1 MVPVPSEHGPQ
12 VDVIFVI
19 EGTAVNGAY
28 LNDLKTNYLI
38 PTVEYFSQGT
48 IEDRE
53 YVSENSTTL
62 YGIVVYHA
70 ADCLPSP
77 TTTTRGPF
85 SNPHKLLSSLER
97 LEMVGGKGESHA
109 NIGEGLATALL
120 CFEDLQIK
128 REPNTNAQK
137 HCILV
142 CNSPPYQTVVQESHK
157 FAGHTVENLA
167 AVFQER
173 DIILSILSPRKIPAL
188 FKLFEKAGGDLQTSQ
203 TKNYAKDPRHL
214 VLLRNYNLKE
224 RPVSPPIGGGVHQT
238 ASAAQIPLSPL
249 QSHDSPN
256 TNQAGQN
263 MSQTTQSQA
272 PLNPAFRNQ
281 TPATLNPHQSVAP
294 PIGTINPGRPVF
306 NPQLAGP
313 PNYHAARAPQPRWK
327 GQFIPP
333 GGGGVQSNNQ
343 GSALIAQLTQ
353 PPSSLGLN
361 IQFNQRMDANGSVM
375 SGQGGATGQPNQSP
389 ITGNSQGQGQLQVQ
403 TSQQTAQGQHQQA
416 LGQPQEQGQGPMQS
430 MQSQQPAGQNQA
442 VSSSVMSQT
451 ISNQGQQ
458 SVAAAHPTAVSSA
471 QQMGHNPGGNVQIG
485 PPSRERPT
493 IWHGMLEWS
502 EKARNPSDPQKQTR
516 QVPCHVSA
524 NTKDGEPEL
533 KADSWPPKVLLQLV
547 PKLLIGNIGGAYLKN
562 SKSVLFHPTPCEA
575 LDSLTKIMS
584 AGFAGCVHFPASP
597 TLPNCDIKVLILLY
611 TVEKRAYLGFIPN
624 DQPGFV
630 ERLRKVIQQ
639 QKNNQALLRQNHGG
653 AGQPGSNV
661 SGTIPGSSP
670 ISQGGIL
677 MSQTNTIA
685 MGGGQITQN
694 VVPAN
699 NPQQGLANATPQNQI
714 IHIQSGGMQQQS
726 VSGGV
731 QGMMVQQRP
740 TFDGMDMARQ
750 QNLMKIHQLR
760 QTLEA
765 AQQQE
770 AHYQTQLDTQQ
781 NLEAAQQQEMQ
792 YKLQMEI
799 QQAQKALSANSGII
813 GQQPNT
819 QRMMRPTMA
828 NNLGLRNLLQ
838 QQQPQQYR
846 QQVLGMQQQ
855 MVGPRGQMGARSM
868 APTNQQNQQFD
879 DVTNYDFMP

>member
-19 EGTAVNGAY
+19 EGTAINGAY

-120 CFEDLQIK
+120 CFDDLQIK
-128 REPNTNAQK
+128 REPNTNSQK

-224 RPVSPPIGGGVHQT
+224 RPVSPPIGGPVHQT
-238 ASAAQIPLSPL
+238 GASAAQIPLSPL

-256 TNQAGQN
+256 TNQPGQTL
-263 MSQTTQSQA
+263 SQTTQPQA
-272 PLNPAFRNQ
+272 PLNPSFRSQ
-281 TPATLNPHQSVAP
+281 APTTLNPHQAVAP
-294 PIGTINPGRPVF
+294 PIGQINTGRPVF

-313 PNYHAARAPQPRWK
+313 PNYHAARAAQPRWK

-333 GGGGVQSNNQ
+333 GGGAVQNNNQ

-353 PPSSLGLN
+353 PPTSLGLN
-361 IQFNQRMDANGSVM
+361 IQFNQRMDANGAVM
-375 SGQGGATGQPNQSP
+375 SNQQGQGTNQANQSP
-389 ITGNSQGQGQLQVQ
+389 IAGGNPSQGQGQAQGQ
-403 TSQQTAQGQHQQA
+403 AQQTAPQGSQGHQQA
-416 LGQPQEQGQGPMQS
+416 MAGGQGQEQNPGMQT
-430 MQSQQPAGQNQA
+430 MNQPPPRQNQA

-451 ISNQGQQ
+451 ISSQGQQ
-458 SVAAAHPTAVSSA
+458 SVAGNLPPTVSPA
-471 QQMGHNPGGNVQIG
+471 QQMSHQGQNVGGIQQVPPG
-485 PPSRERPT
+485 RERPT
-493 IWHGMLEWS
+493 IWHGILEWS

-575 LDSLTKIMS
+575 LDSLTKVMS
-584 AGFAGCVHFPASP
+584 AGFAGCVHFPSSP
-597 TLPNCDIKVLILLY
+597 SLPNCDIKVLILLY
-611 TVEKRAYLGFIPN
+611 TAEKRAYLGFIPN

-639 QKNNQALLRQNHGG
+639 QKNNQALLRQN
-653 AGQPGSNV
+653 
-661 SGTIPGSSP
+661 
-670 ISQGGIL
+670 
-677 MSQTNTIA
+677 QTNTIA
-685 MGGGQITQN
+685 MGGGQLTQN

-699 NPQQGLANATPQNQI
+699 NPQQGLANSTPQNQI
-714 IHIQSGGMQQQS
+714 IHIQPGGMQQQA
-726 VSGGV
+726 SGGV
-731 QGMMVQQRP
+731 QGMMVQQRAN
-740 TFDGMDMARQ
+740 FDDMDMARQ

-813 GQQPNT
+813 GQQANT
-819 QRMMRPTMA
+819 QRMMRPIT

-838 QQQPQQYR
+838 QQPPQQYR
-846 QQVLGMQQQ
+846 QQVLGMAQQ
-855 MVGPRGQMGARSM
+855 MVSPRGQMGTRPM